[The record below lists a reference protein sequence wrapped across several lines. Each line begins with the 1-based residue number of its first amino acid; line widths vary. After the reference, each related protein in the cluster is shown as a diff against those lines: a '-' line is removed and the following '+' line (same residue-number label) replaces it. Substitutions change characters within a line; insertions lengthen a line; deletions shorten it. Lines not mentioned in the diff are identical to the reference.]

1 MKFIASEKYKYQEK
15 RKTILA
21 AIFVAALIAGF
32 IFMFINS
39 DDLSNKTIAA
49 IGIFFLA
56 KYLPHAYR
64 SIKNHDTSYPEV
76 EILESQEKIDI
87 SHKGA
92 VVSMPLSDIENLRIQ
107 SIKGNVKSLL
117 LTTKSFSN
125 LRFEGYENLAE
136 MAELLKKY
144 TPPGKTKNSTWYH
157 R

>member
-1 MKFIASEKYKYQEK
+1 MKFTVSEKYKRQGK
-15 RKTILA
+15 RKTIFA

-32 IFMFINS
+32 VFMFVNS
-39 DDLSNKTIAA
+39 SELSNKIIAA
-49 IGIFFLA
+49 IGIFLLA

-76 EILESQEKIDI
+76 EILEAQGKIDI

-92 VVSMPLSDIENLRIQ
+92 VVSMPLSDIESLIIQ

-117 LTTKSFSN
+117 LTTKSFNN
-125 LRFEGYENLAE
+125 LRFEGYENLAA
-136 MAELLKKY
+136 MAESLKKY
-144 TPPGKTKNSTWYH
+144 TPAGKTKNATWYH

>member
-1 MKFIASEKYKYQEK
+1 MKFIVSEKYKRQGK
-15 RKTILA
+15 RKTIFA
-21 AIFVAALIAGF
+21 AILFIALIAGF
-32 IFMFINS
+32 IFMFVNS
-39 DDLSNKTIAA
+39 SDLSNKVIAA
-49 IGIFFLA
+49 IGIFLLA

-76 EILESQEKIDI
+76 EILEPQEKIDI

-125 LRFEGYENLAE
+125 LRFEGYENLEE

-144 TPPGKTKNSTWYH
+144 TPAGKTKISTWYH

>member
-1 MKFIASEKYKYQEK
+1 MNFHVSEKYKRSGK

-21 AIFVAALIAGF
+21 ALLLAGIIAGAVW
-32 IFMFINS
+32 MFIAN
-39 DDLSNKTIAA
+39 DGLYQKILAA
-49 IGIFFLA
+49 ITALLLI
-56 KYLPHAYR
+56 KHLPGAYK
-64 SIKNHDTSYPEV
+64 SIKNHDASYPIV
-76 EILESQEKIDI
+76 SIIESENKIDI

-92 VVSMPLSDIENLRIQ
+92 VVSMPLSDIESLRIQ
-107 SIKGNVKSLL
+107 SLKENIKSLL

-144 TPPGKTKNSTWYH
+144 TPTGKIKNATWYH

>member
-1 MKFIASEKYKYQEK
+1 MNFQVSEKYKRSGK

-21 AIFVAALIAGF
+21 ALLVVGIIAGA
-32 IFMFINS
+32 IWMFIVS
-39 DDLSNKTIAA
+39 ESLYHKILSAV
-49 IGIFFLA
+49 LA
-56 KYLPHAYR
+56 LLLIKHLPHAYK
-64 SIKNHDTSYPEV
+64 SIKTHDSPYPAV
-76 EILESQEKIDI
+76 AIIESENKIDI

-92 VVSMPLSDIENLRIQ
+92 VVSMPLSDIESLRTQ
-107 SIKGNVKSLL
+107 SIKGSVKSIL

-144 TPPGKTKNSTWYH
+144 TPAGKTKNSTWYH

>member
-1 MKFIASEKYKYQEK
+1 MNFHVSEKYKNSGK

-21 AIFVAALIAGF
+21 ALLVIGIIAGAVW
-32 IFMFINS
+32 MFIAS
-39 DDLSNKTIAA
+39 DSLYHKILAA
-49 IGIFFLA
+49 IITLLLI
-56 KYLPHAYR
+56 KHLPGAYK
-64 SIKNHDTSYPEV
+64 SIKNHDSSYPIV
-76 EILESQEKIDI
+76 TIIESENKIDI

-92 VVSMPLSDIENLRIQ
+92 VVSMPLSDIESLRVQ
-107 SIKGNVKSLL
+107 STKGHIKSLL

-144 TPPGKTKNSTWYH
+144 TPAGKIKDATWYH

>member
-1 MKFIASEKYKYQEK
+1 
-15 RKTILA
+15 
-21 AIFVAALIAGF
+21 
-32 IFMFINS
+32 MFIVS
-39 DDLSNKTIAA
+39 ESMYYKILSVVTALLLIKH
-49 IGIFFLA
+49 
-56 KYLPHAYR
+56 LPGAYKK
-64 SIKNHDTSYPEV
+64 IKNHDSSYPTV
-76 EILESQEKIDI
+76 AIIESENKIDI

-92 VVSMPLSDIENLRIQ
+92 VVSMPLSDIESLRIQ

-144 TPPGKTKNSTWYH
+144 TPASKIKNATWYH

>member
-1 MKFIASEKYKYQEK
+1 MNFHVSEKYKRSGK

-21 AIFVAALIAGF
+21 ALLVVGIISGAVWVLIA
-32 IFMFINS
+32 S
-39 DDLSNKTIAA
+39 DSLYHKILSVIIA
-49 IGIFFLA
+49 LLLT
-56 KYLPHAYR
+56 KHLPGTYKN
-64 SIKNHDTSYPEV
+64 IKNHDSSYPTV
-76 EILESQEKIDI
+76 AIIESENKIDI

-92 VVSMPLSDIENLRIQ
+92 VVSMPLSDIESLRIQ

-144 TPPGKTKNSTWYH
+144 TPAGKTKNATWYH

>member
-1 MKFIASEKYKYQEK
+1 MNFHVSEKYKRSGK

-21 AIFVAALIAGF
+21 ALLVVGIISGAVW
-32 IFMFINS
+32 MFIAS
-39 DDLSNKTIAA
+39 DSLYHKILSVIIALLL
-49 IGIFFLA
+49 IKHF
-56 KYLPHAYR
+56 PSAYR
-64 SIKNHDTSYPEV
+64 NIKNHDSSYPTV
-76 EILESQEKIDI
+76 AIIESENKIDI

-92 VVSMPLSDIENLRIQ
+92 VVSMPLSDIESLRIQ

-144 TPPGKTKNSTWYH
+144 TPAGKTKNATWYH

>member
-1 MKFIASEKYKYQEK
+1 MKFIASEQHKSQEK
-15 RKTILA
+15 RKI
-21 AIFVAALIAGF
+21 IFFSALIIIFIAGF
-32 IFMFINS
+32 ILMLIS
-39 DDLSNKTIAA
+39 SSELSNKVIAA
-49 IGIFFLA
+49 VGTFFLA
-56 KYLPHAYR
+56 KYLLHAYQN
-64 SIKNHDTSYPEV
+64 IKNNDNSYPVV
-76 EILESQEKIDI
+76 EILEAQEKIDI

-92 VVSMPLSDIENLRIQ
+92 VVSMPLSDIESLRIQ

-144 TPPGKTKNSTWYH
+144 TPAGKIKNAKWYH

>member
-1 MKFIASEKYKYQEK
+1 MNFYVSEHHKRSGKRKALLAALLLAGIILGAIWMFIASESPYHK
-15 RKTILA
+15 ILSV
-21 AIFVAALIAGF
+21 IIAL
-32 IFMFINS
+32 
-39 DDLSNKTIAA
+39 L
-49 IGIFFLA
+49 LA
-56 KYLPHAYR
+56 KHLPSAYR
-64 SIKNHDTSYPEV
+64 HIKNHDSSYPTVAIV
-76 EILESQEKIDI
+76 ESENKIDI

-92 VVSMPLSDIENLRIQ
+92 VVSMPLSDIESLRIQ

-144 TPPGKTKNSTWYH
+144 TPAGKTKYATWYH

>member
-1 MKFIASEKYKYQEK
+1 MLVIAFIASF
-15 RKTILA
+15 ILM
-21 AIFVAALIAGF
+21 L
-32 IFMFINS
+32 INS
-39 DDLSNKTIAA
+39 SELSNKIVAA

-56 KYLPHAYR
+56 KYLLSVYR

-76 EILESQEKIDI
+76 EILETKNKIDI
-87 SHKGA
+87 SHNGA
-92 VVSMPLSDIENLRIQ
+92 VVSMPLSDIESLRIQ

-144 TPPGKTKNSTWYH
+144 APAGKTKNATWYH

>member
-1 MKFIASEKYKYQEK
+1 MNFHVSEKYKRSGK
-15 RKTILA
+15 RK
-21 AIFVAALIAGF
+21 AIFAALLVVGIISGAAW
-32 IFMFINS
+32 MFIVS
-39 DDLSNKTIAA
+39 ESMYHKILSVVTALLLIKH
-49 IGIFFLA
+49 
-56 KYLPHAYR
+56 LPGAYKN
-64 SIKNHDTSYPEV
+64 IKNHDSSYPAV
-76 EILESQEKIDI
+76 AIIESENKIDI

-92 VVSMPLSDIENLRIQ
+92 VVSMPLSDIESLRIQ

-144 TPPGKTKNSTWYH
+144 TPASKIKNATWYH

>member
-1 MKFIASEKYKYQEK
+1 MKFLVSEKYKQQGK
-15 RKTILA
+15 RKTIFASIL
-21 AIFVAALIAGF
+21 VAALMAGF
-32 IFMFINS
+32 ILMFVNDS
-39 DDLSNKTIAA
+39 DLSNKVIAA
-49 IGIFFLA
+49 IGILLLA

-76 EILESQEKIDI
+76 EILESQEKINI
-87 SHKGA
+87 SHKDA
-92 VVSMPLSDIENLRIQ
+92 VVSMPLSDIESLRIQ

-117 LTTKSFSN
+117 LTTRSFSN

-144 TPPGKTKNSTWYH
+144 TPAGKTKSATWYH